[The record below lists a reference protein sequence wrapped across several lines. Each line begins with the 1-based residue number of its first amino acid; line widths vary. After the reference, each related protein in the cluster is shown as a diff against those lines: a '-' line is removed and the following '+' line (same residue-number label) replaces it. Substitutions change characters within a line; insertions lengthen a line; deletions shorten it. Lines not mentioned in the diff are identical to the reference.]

1 MLADLR
7 NVRIPSLDPDAGG
20 RGIDLHFVTRTV
32 TLLPVEGSEQS
43 AAFMKLL
50 RTAKIPASV
59 GEHLDTEG
67 GAKLLLLKCD
77 HCAKMQGVRDDDES
91 PSCSSCGE
99 ALDVDRG
106 KAVASDVEAEKKH
119 VECGV
124 CGQWLR
130 YPHGVKEVMC
140 TCGAVLQIGGGASE
154 GVEFV
159 IDPEVLAKVVEM
171 RARCV
176 VDRKTIRSLSSTLDE
191 LKERA
196 AVRNITPAMDSA
208 LIKRVTNPRR
218 LGKRSASAFAMSSR
232 TGGGLGAPST
242 NLLRKDSTGRI
253 YGRKKSTSLPDM
265 PTKRPTSMP
274 EMPSGPTSPDHALAP
289 SASVASMRRSPAP
302 TKRRH

>member
-32 TLLPVEGSEQS
+32 TLLPVEDSEQS
-43 AAFMKLL
+43 TAFMKLL
-50 RTAKIPASV
+50 RTAKIPANV
-59 GEHLDTEG
+59 GEHLDTSAEG

-77 HCAKMQGVRDDDES
+77 HCAKMQGVREDDES

-99 ALDVDRG
+99 PLDVDRG
-106 KAVASDVEAEKKH
+106 KEAGSDGAAEKKH

-176 VDRKTIRSLSSTLDE
+176 IDRKIIRSLSCTLDE

-196 AVRNITPAMDSA
+196 AARNITPAMDSA
-208 LIKRVTNPRR
+208 LIKRVKNPRKGVR
-218 LGKRSASAFAMSSR
+218 RSASAFAMSSS
-232 TGGGLGAPST
+232 TGGGLGAPLT
-242 NLLRKDSTGRI
+242 NMLRKDSKGRMF
-253 YGRKKSTSLPDM
+253 GRKKSS
-265 PTKRPTSMP
+265 SMP
-274 EMPSGPTSPDHALAP
+274 EMTSPSACSQSSDDVLASSSARRRS
-289 SASVASMRRSPAP
+289 SASMMRSPAP
-302 TKRRH
+302 TKTRT